1 MPFEKNQ
8 ICHFILALVYIMSPF
23 STHLV
28 VCAAAELSLGAV
40 LGFGGDLVTSF
51 KIMEDQGL
59 QFMQRIAVRI

>member
-1 MPFEKNQ
+1 MN
-8 ICHFILALVYIMSPF
+8 PF

-28 VCAAAELSLGAV
+28 VCAAAELNLGTV

-51 KIMEDQGL
+51 KIMEDQGI